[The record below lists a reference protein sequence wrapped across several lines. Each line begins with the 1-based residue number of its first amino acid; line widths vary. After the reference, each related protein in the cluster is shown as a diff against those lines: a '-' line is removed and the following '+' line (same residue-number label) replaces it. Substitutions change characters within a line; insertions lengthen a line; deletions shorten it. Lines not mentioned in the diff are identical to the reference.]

1 MITLPTPPD
10 IVRSAIELFTGGGGR
25 DVDNG
30 VVISAVTQPLP
41 TTRDLVGEAV
51 PPASRIGN
59 ARNAL
64 VAKHRPLD
72 LFLHIKG
79 HSTQTFLANGS
90 GLGQGGEQEGQQQD
104 QPVHV
109 VVSSGGLA

>member
-10 IVRSAIELFTGGGGR
+10 IVRSAVEFFTGGWSR
-25 DVDNG
+25 DVENCTLP
-30 VVISAVTQPLP
+30 IHAVAASLP
-41 TTRDLVGEAV
+41 TARDLVGKPV
-51 PPASRIGN
+51 SASFGIRN

-79 HSTQTFLANGS
+79 HSTQAFLPGGA
-90 GLGQGGEQEGQQQD
+90 GLGQGHKQQR
-104 QPVHV
+104 
-109 VVSSGGLA
+109 

>member
-1 MITLPTPPD
+1 MIKRSTPPD
-10 IVRSAIELFTGGGGR
+10 VVRSAIELFTGGGGR

-51 PPASRIGN
+51 PPASRISN

-79 HSTQTFLANGS
+79 HSTQAFLPGGA
-90 GLGQGGEQEGQQQD
+90 GLGQGHKQQR
-104 QPVHV
+104 
-109 VVSSGGLA
+109 